1 MTLPGACDSLRPDS
15 YEEGRL
21 VGPRP
26 VRVGIVGV
34 GAAAQLS
41 HIPAYA
47 RLSSARLVAVCDS
60 DIGKARRV
68 ARHFAIPLAV
78 EDYRELIALD
88 DIDAVDICT
97 PNHLHAPVAIAALGA
112 GKHVL
117 CEKPFSTS
125 VGEAEAIVRAGEEA
139 QRLVMCAFN
148 NRFRHDSQ
156 VLRRFIEKGE
166 LGEVRYARIGWMKR
180 RPDRRQR
187 SWMDRRE
194 FAGGGVLMDIGQ
206 QILDLALWLLG
217 QPAVE
222 AASAWTTSAA
232 SSRSDVEDSIAAFLR
247 LAGGRSLT
255 LVASWSFLTEHDVN
269 FVEIYGTE
277 GTAYLSPLRIIKEM
291 HGQTTN
297 VTPTLE
303 STRNLYRQSYEIE
316 IEHFVR
322 CVRDGFPTIA
332 PGREGAAVMRVVSA
346 IYESAAGGREVR
358 L

>member
-1 MTLPGACDSLRPDS
+1 MVAG
-15 YEEGRL
+15 
-21 VGPRP
+21 RP
-26 VRVGIVGV
+26 VKVGIVGA

-47 RLSSARLVAVCDS
+47 RLSNARLVAVCDS

-68 ARHFAIPLAV
+68 ARHFAIPLAL
-78 EDYRELIALD
+78 EDYHELLALED
-88 DIDAVDICT
+88 LEAVDICT
-97 PNHLHAPVAIAALGA
+97 PNHLHAPIAIAALEA

-125 VGEAEAIVRAGEEA
+125 VAEAEAIVRAGEA
-139 QRLVMCAFN
+139 AKRTVMCAFN

-166 LGEVRYARIGWMKR
+166 LGEVQYARVGWIKR
-180 RPDRRQR
+180 RAGRRQR
-187 SWMDRRE
+187 TWMDRRDT
-194 FAGGGVLMDIGQ
+194 AGGGVLMDIGQ

-222 AASAWTTSAA
+222 SVSAWM
-232 SSRSDVEDSIAAFLR
+232 SSGLVRSDVEDSTVAFLR
-247 LAGGRSLT
+247 IEGGRSLT

-269 FVEIYGTE
+269 FVEIYGSE
-277 GTAYLSPLRIIKEM
+277 GTAYLSPLRLIKEM
-291 HGQTTN
+291 HGQRTN
-297 VTPTLE
+297 VTPSLE
-303 STRNLYRQSYEIE
+303 SPRNLYRQSYELE

-322 CVRDGFPTIA
+322 CVRDGLPTLA

-346 IYESAAGGREVR
+346 IYESASRGSEVR